1 MVTDGKPERYLDLVH
16 KALSKDSDITE
27 RNKSILKDLLEG
39 LCKEM
44 TNDRLFALIFNRLYY
59 TGSSYEGLR
68 IRQADEFDINLVM
81 KLPVQEDDFKLVAER
96 PGHVSY
102 TLTTVCKER
111 LQETMKGPEMQSLFG
126 LFSKDCKF
134 HPLLWQKWLQS
145 VMDKALGAYTPPN
158 GVELKVRQSGPA
170 RTLLVHLSDGGRIDI
185 DLVPVLEHN
194 FKCLPANVPRH
205 KWFEEV
211 LNEDDKKWFMVPKPP
226 KDDDTLWRIHF
237 PDAEKKLIKDLGCIK
252 PTIRLI
258 KALRDKHKWPL
269 SSYSIKT
276 VVMHHRLEKRDKL
289 YWQNE
294 HQWTVLLQVLE
305 KLRAVLD
312 PSGPGICSL
321 LDKNVSLIP
330 DMTEATRTNIAQRLQ
345 RIGNSLTNNPEKVLE
360 FFLETSAVT
369 SGNSSTMEENL
380 SRSLLS
386 LSLTAND
393 ASTSDMSSD
402 TGVCSRDSSF
412 DDGFIDKRTSSS
424 SPVRISA
431 CMNDVNIVIIQKV
444 VRRDTNHQNA
454 GNDVQVTLSVLID
467 EDHLLAETR
476 CSMHGSQD
484 QKIDVPVENSTAPSS
499 LVVKQ
504 CFELT
509 AKPALPIPVE
519 LELSVMIAGRQLL
532 KSGMCLELQRSVEV
546 CQVRLPFPRMKQCAK
561 L

>member
-1 MVTDGKPERYLDLVH
+1 MATDRKPERYLDLVH
-16 KALSKDSDITE
+16 KALSKDNDITE

-44 TNDRLFALIFNRLYY
+44 NNDRLFALIFNRLYY

-81 KLPVQEDDFKLVAER
+81 KLPVQEDDFKLVAKR

-126 LFSKDCKF
+126 LFSKDLKF

-205 KWFEEV
+205 EWFEEV

-276 VVMHHRLEKRDKL
+276 VVMHHRLEKRDKV

-294 HQWTVLLQVLE
+294 HQWTVLLHVLE
-305 KLRAVLD
+305 KLRAVLE

-369 SGNSSTMEENL
+369 SGNPSTMEENL

-386 LSLTAND
+386 LSLTANE

-402 TGVCSRDSSF
+402 SGVCSRDSSF
-412 DDGFIDKRTSSS
+412 DDGFIDKRTCSS
-424 SPVRISA
+424 SPVRTSA
-431 CMNDVNIVIIQKV
+431 CLNDVNIVIIQKV

-467 EDHLLAETR
+467 EDHLLAETC
-476 CSMHGSQD
+476 CSVHGSQD
-484 QKIDVPVENSTAPSS
+484 QKVEVPVENQTAPSS

-509 AKPALPIPVE
+509 AKAALPMPVE

-532 KSGMCLELQRSVEV
+532 KSSMCLELQRSVEV

>member
-1 MVTDGKPERYLDLVH
+1 MST
-16 KALSKDSDITE
+16 
-27 RNKSILKDLLEG
+27 
-39 LCKEM
+39 
-44 TNDRLFALIFNRLYY
+44 
-59 TGSSYEGLR
+59 
-68 IRQADEFDINLVM
+68 
-81 KLPVQEDDFKLVAER
+81 
-96 PGHVSY
+96 
-102 TLTTVCKER
+102 
-111 LQETMKGPEMQSLFG
+111 
-126 LFSKDCKF
+126 
-134 HPLLWQKWLQS
+134 S
-145 VMDKALGAYTPPN
+145 V
-158 GVELKVRQSGPA
+158 
-170 RTLLVHLSDGGRIDI
+170 
-185 DLVPVLEHN
+185 
-194 FKCLPANVPRH
+194 
-205 KWFEEV
+205 
-211 LNEDDKKWFMVPKPP
+211 
-226 KDDDTLWRIHF
+226 
-237 PDAEKKLIKDLGCIK
+237 
-252 PTIRLI
+252 
-258 KALRDKHKWPL
+258 
-269 SSYSIKT
+269 
-276 VVMHHRLEKRDKL
+276 
-289 YWQNE
+289 
-294 HQWTVLLQVLE
+294 VLE

-424 SPVRISA
+424 SPVRMSA